1 MSNTQIPLKQATLQ
15 GSAQYHGYYIIFYP
29 LINQN
34 RFMTSWQ
41 NGMIVFVHNSSYL
54 KPSPSEGVYVDLG
67 KVTSIAVRRKF
78 TEKFPSPYSECLDLT
93 SYSSRLYDYLV
104 KTLNQAYRQKDCFE
118 LCIQERIIEQC
129 GCYSLEYPNLS
140 LQVRPCLNLSSY
152 YCIDTQANAFDAVK
166 CQTRE
171 CPLECDSVTY
181 DLSLSCLTNPSLKE
195 FYSFRLED
203 KENFEKMLENSSYTN
218 VTFTYDLFKSM
229 WLSVWV
235 YYPSLE
241 YTRIVETPKVTLLDL
256 LTQIGGSLGLFVS
269 FSVFTLFELIEA
281 LFLVARILLFK

>member
-1 MSNTQIPLKQATLQ
+1 
-15 GSAQYHGYYIIFYP
+15 
-29 LINQN
+29 
-34 RFMTSWQ
+34 
-41 NGMIVFVHNSSYL
+41 MIVFVHNSSYL
-54 KPSPSEGVYVDLG
+54 KPSPSDGVYVDLG

-104 KTLNQAYRQKDCFE
+104 KTLNQTYRQQDCFE
-118 LCIQERIIEQC
+118 LCIQEQIIEQC
-129 GCYSLEYPNLS
+129 GCYSLEYPKLS
-140 LQVRPCLNLSSY
+140 NQVRPCLNLSSY

-171 CPLECDSVTY
+171 CPRECDSVTY
-181 DLSLSCLTNPSLKE
+181 DLSLSCLTN
-195 FYSFRLED
+195 
-203 KENFEKMLENSSYTN
+203 
-218 VTFTYDLFKSM
+218 
-229 WLSVWV
+229 
-235 YYPSLE
+235 PSLE

-281 LFLVARILLFK
+281 LFLVGRILLFK